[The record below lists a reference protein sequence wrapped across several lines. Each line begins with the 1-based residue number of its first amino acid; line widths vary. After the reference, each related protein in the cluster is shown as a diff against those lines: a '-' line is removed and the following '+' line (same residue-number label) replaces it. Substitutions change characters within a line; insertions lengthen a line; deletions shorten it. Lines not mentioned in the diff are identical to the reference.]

1 MKTFLGYNR
10 PVLTTMLKGKC
21 KKELMFEIDVA
32 RLQGTDAFGM
42 QIDLLP
48 TVERNRT
55 DLKDLFD
62 AMGDKPAYI
71 TNYTRG
77 NISEKPQSDEELV
90 EEMYMALECGATL
103 FDLRADTFDRQP
115 DEFSTDEKAIA
126 RQMEVVKTVHS
137 MGKEVLMSTHTLK
150 YTTPERIME
159 IMKAQ
164 EARGADICKLVT
176 NADTDEEEFQAFE
189 NLFALSRG
197 LKVPYLYLIN
207 GEKNLRHRRL
217 SSALGNYLF
226 LTTID
231 GKDGITQPPLSVA
244 KAMLNTIE
252 IKDLP

>member
-1 MKTFLGYNR
+1 MKTFLGFNR
-10 PVLTTMLKGKC
+10 PVLTTMLKGKN
-21 KKELMFEIDVA
+21 KTELMFEIDVA
-32 RLQGTDAFGM
+32 LQQGTDAFGM
-42 QIDLLP
+42 QIDLIP
-48 TVERNRT
+48 TAERT
-55 DLKDLFD
+55 QSDFKDLFD

-77 NISEKPQSDEELV
+77 NVSEKPQTDEELI
-90 EEMYMALECGATL
+90 EEMYLALQCGATL
-103 FDLRADTFDRQP
+103 FDLRTDTFDRQS

-126 RQMEVVKTVHS
+126 RQIEVAKTVHS
-137 MGKEVLMSTHTLK
+137 MGKELLMSTHTLK
-150 YTTPERIME
+150 YTTPERVME

-189 NLFALSRG
+189 NLFNLSRQ
-197 LKVPYLYLIN
+197 LNKPYLYLIN

-231 GKDGITQPPLSVA
+231 GKDAITQPPLSIA
-244 KAMLNTIE
+244 KAMLRTVE

>member
-1 MKTFLGYNR
+1 MKTFLGFNR
-10 PVLTTMLKGKC
+10 PVLTTMLKGKS

-32 RLQGTDAFGM
+32 LLQGTDAFGM

-48 TVERNRT
+48 TKERT
-55 DLKDLFD
+55 KSDLKDLFD

-71 TNYTRG
+71 TDYTRG
-77 NISEKPQSDEELV
+77 NISETPQSDEELV
-90 EEMYMALECGATL
+90 EEMLLALDCGATL

-115 DEFSTDEKAIA
+115 DEFSTNEKAIA
-126 RQMEVVKTVHS
+126 RQMEVAKTVHS

-150 YTTPERIME
+150 YTTPQRVME

-189 NLFALSRG
+189 NLFALSRE

-207 GEKNLRHRRL
+207 GKKNLRHRRL

-231 GKDGITQPPLSVA
+231 GKDGVTQPPLSVA
-244 KAMLNTIE
+244 KAMLKTIE
-252 IKDLP
+252 IKNLP

>member
-1 MKTFLGYNR
+1 MKTFLGFGR
-10 PVLTTMLKGKC
+10 PVLTTLLKGKN
-21 KKELMFEIDVA
+21 KRELISEIDA
-32 RLQGTDAFGM
+32 ALLQGTDAFGL
-42 QIDLLP
+42 QIDVLHP
-48 TVERNRT
+48 AERTRS
-55 DLKDLFD
+55 DFKDLFD
-62 AMGDKPAYI
+62 SMGDKPAYI

-77 NISEKPQSDEELV
+77 NVSEKPQTDEELI
-90 EEMYMALECGATL
+90 EEMYLALDCGATL

-115 DEFSTDEKAIA
+115 DEFSTDETAIA
-126 RQMEVVKTVHS
+126 RQIEVAQTVHS
-137 MGKEVLMSTHTLK
+137 MGKEVLMSTHTLR
-150 YTTPERIME
+150 YTTPERVME

-189 NLFALSRG
+189 NLFALSRQ

-207 GEKNLRHRRL
+207 GKKNLRHRRL

-231 GKDGITQPPLSVA
+231 GVDGVTQPTLSVA
-244 KAMLNTIE
+244 KAMLKSVE

>member
-1 MKTFLGYNR
+1 MKTFLGYDR
-10 PVLTTMLKGKC
+10 PVITTMLKGKS

-32 RLQGTDAFGM
+32 KLQGTDAFGL

-48 TVERNRT
+48 VAERNAS
-55 DLKDLFD
+55 DFKDLFD

-77 NISEKPQSDEELV
+77 NISERKQSDEELI
-90 EEMYMALECGATL
+90 EEMYLALSCGATL
-103 FDLRADTFDRQP
+103 FDLRADTFDRKP

-126 RQMEVVKTVHS
+126 RQIEVVKNVHS

-150 YTTPERIME
+150 YATPERVME

-164 EARGADICKLVT
+164 QTRGADICKLVT

-189 NLFALSRG
+189 NLFALSRE

-207 GEKNLRHRRL
+207 GQKNLRHRRL
-217 SSALGNYLF
+217 SPALGNYLF

-231 GKDGITQPPLSVA
+231 GKNGVTQPPLSVA
-244 KAMLNTIE
+244 KAMLKTIE
-252 IKDLP
+252 IKNLP